1 MQTAHA
7 VFFDV
12 GATLIRPHPTM
23 GEIYRRVLRPLGIE
37 VQAEEFMR
45 LFGVVWKELSDE
57 IGEGRDRY
65 SAFGDEMSYWRTY
78 VGRVLARLG
87 SGVPV
92 DSATYALHGAFA
104 DPASWAVFPDVPE
117 TLAELRGRGLRLGI
131 ISNWDSRLPRL
142 LQGLGLDSFFEPVVH
157 SSRVGHEKPSPE
169 IFQEALRQARARPEE
184 SIHVGDDFDADYR
197 GAEAIGMVG
206 VLLNRDGIAPKN
218 VRSVASLGELPGLL
232 RGGTE
237 KA

>member
-1 MQTAHA
+1 
-7 VFFDV
+7 
-12 GATLIRPHPTM
+12 
-23 GEIYRRVLRPLGIE
+23 
-37 VQAEEFMR
+37 
-45 LFGVVWKELSDE
+45 
-57 IGEGRDRY
+57 
-65 SAFGDEMSYWRTY
+65 MSYWRTY

-117 TLAELRGRGLRLGI
+117 TLAELRSRGLRLGV

-169 IFQEALRQARARPEE
+169 IFHEALRQARARPEE
-184 SIHVGDDFDADYR
+184 SIHVGDESLPTRFEF
-197 GAEAIGMVG
+197 GAQHLDHLTQLAHLGPRLAEI
-206 VLLNRDGIAPKN
+206 I
-218 VRSVASLGELPGLL
+218 VRS
-232 RGGTE
+232 R
-237 KA
+237 